1 MTRYHGNGEVVCMW
15 EQLTELST
23 VQVMPGIST
32 QSGRGE
38 EEVSRMQRER
48 RRRFRLFLPL
58 IVMENVMSLTDKM
71 DELKA
76 LMKTEQK
83 F

>member
-1 MTRYHGNGEVVCMW
+1 
-15 EQLTELST
+15 
-23 VQVMPGIST
+23 
-32 QSGRGE
+32 
-38 EEVSRMQRER
+38 MQRER